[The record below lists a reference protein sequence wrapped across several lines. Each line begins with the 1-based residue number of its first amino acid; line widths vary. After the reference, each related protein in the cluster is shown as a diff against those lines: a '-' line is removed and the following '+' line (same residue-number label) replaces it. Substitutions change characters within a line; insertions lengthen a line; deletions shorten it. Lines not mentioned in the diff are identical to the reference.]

1 MKKFLGILAFWGIA
15 FLGPGLV
22 VLFAQFS
29 YSVVGAGESFP
40 SEIVYLIS
48 QGLACYL
55 AYLAVVKI
63 TKEPGGYCA
72 RYNCMICTLVMGC
85 MALTD
90 FVNGTNLRAVAL
102 AIAAVISGACVY
114 EVIKA
119 YGDKAKDETV
129 QVKPESGKAEVP
141 SAEVVTVEPKAQ
153 KMVEPAEV
161 KSVKTTEPGAK
172 KPKGTV
178 PAWLLVAVC
187 CVAVAAVGYLLVV
200 YVPGIQGESQG
211 SYDSGYQAG
220 YAAGKE
226 FQREKDVE
234 GLTVGNKN
242 LKTLVT
248 LVESQYGVGPREA
261 YDLVMDYADQG
272 ANSGYSYDEY
282 ENALEAILY
291 FAELVPD
298 GY

>member
-1 MKKFLGILAFWGIA
+1 MKKFLGTLAFWGIA
-15 FLGPGLV
+15 LFGPGLV
-22 VLFAQFS
+22 VLFSQFS
-29 YSVVGAGESFP
+29 YSVVGAEESFP
-40 SEIVYLIS
+40 SEVVYLIS

-55 AYLAVVKI
+55 AYLAVVQI

-72 RYNCMICTLVMGC
+72 RYNCMICTLVMGG

-102 AIAAVISGACVY
+102 AIAAVVSGACVY

-129 QVKPESGKAEVP
+129 QAE
-141 SAEVVTVEPKAQ
+141 Q
-153 KMVEPAEV
+153 G
-161 KSVKTTEPGAK
+161 VKTDTPVLQNSAKEKAAETQDTK
-172 KPKGTV
+172 KPKSKTKVLSGTV

-187 CVAVAAVGYLLVV
+187 CAVVVVVGYLLGV
-200 YVPGIQGESQG
+200 YVPGIREESQG
-211 SYDSGYQAG
+211 NYDSAYQRGYT
-220 YAAGKE
+220 AGKDA
-226 FQREKDVE
+226 QYEKDLK
-234 GLTVGNKN
+234 GMTVGNKN

-291 FAELVPD
+291 FAELVPE